1 MNHHRVVTLHCSTKA
16 DYKQTHRQRGP
27 TEKHRNNRWQNSR
40 FRLAWE
46 KNFHVE
52 VRPEWR
58 SYLNNLSI
66 RIGRLPD
73 ELIVQWSAFVLSPL
87 LASSFHSSKL
97 SVTNTMQ
104 MLSFIFACPFHIL
117 LLVISKKQNIM
128 RIWSRH
134 GEEQCSLCE
143 EEECWTS
150 LPIRDFWRVQYSYLS
165 FCSLVNKRRKNP
177 NGSSCQFFARFLIS
191 LVLSLSLVP
200 FSRKH
205 RTLDKN
211 TSGNFTRQTSW
222 SRWSRKGNRGGGVGS
237 DKSEHNRVC
246 HQRTTRY
253 CMINISPG
261 RTLPSACWFNKFAFL
276 FLPLCV
282 CVCAFS
288 SSLLS
293 IRWTFCATIWYN

>member
-1 MNHHRVVTLHCSTKA
+1 MVKNNAPFVKKKSAEHLYRSETSGEFNILIYRFVHSSTKGE
-16 DYKQTHRQRGP
+16 KTR
-27 TEKHRNNRWQNSR
+27 TE
-40 FRLAWE
+40 
-46 KNFHVE
+46 
-52 VRPEWR
+52 
-58 SYLNNLSI
+58 
-66 RIGRLPD
+66 
-73 ELIVQWSAFVLSPL
+73 VLV
-87 LASSFHSSKL
+87 SSSLVSS
-97 SVTNTMQ
+97 S
-104 MLSFIFACPFHIL
+104 LSF
-117 LLVISKKQNIM
+117 
-128 RIWSRH
+128 
-134 GEEQCSLCE
+134 
-143 EEECWTS
+143 
-150 LPIRDFWRVQYSYLS
+150 
-165 FCSLVNKRRKNP
+165 
-177 NGSSCQFFARFLIS
+177 
-191 LVLSLSLVP
+191 SLSRAF